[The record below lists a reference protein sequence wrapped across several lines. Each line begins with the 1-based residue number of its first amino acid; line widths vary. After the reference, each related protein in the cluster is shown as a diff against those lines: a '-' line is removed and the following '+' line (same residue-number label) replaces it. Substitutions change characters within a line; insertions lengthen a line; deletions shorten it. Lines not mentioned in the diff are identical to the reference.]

1 MSKWRAKAV
10 ELFPEI
16 RTPIQTSATPGKLWI
31 ELAARLHAHYSEE
44 PVPLTEGSS
53 DFPNKVYLYALWCHK
68 AADWHA
74 KEAAG
79 IEFFESIIPFAIR
92 SGKSIYAT
100 VVQDLV
106 AYIGEP
112 TIKNNAAS
120 FGYSLS
126 PEQLE
131 HFLNEVDQ
139 AAKRRARRS
148 AKIKP

>member
-1 MSKWRAKAV
+1 MSKWRAKAL

-16 RTPIQTSATPGKLWI
+16 RIAIQTSATPGELWI
-31 ELAARLHAHYSEE
+31 ELEAQLHTHYSEE

-53 DFPNKVYLYALWCHK
+53 DFPNKVYLYALWCHN

-74 KEAAG
+74 KEVAG
-79 IEFFESIIPFAIR
+79 MFFESIIPFAIR

-100 VVQDLV
+100 VVEDLV
-106 AYIGEP
+106 ACIGVP

-126 PEQLE
+126 PGQLE

-139 AAKRRARRS
+139 IAKRRARRS
-148 AKIKP
+148 AKVKS